1 MSFRCRHKLCRS
13 PLLCFWLVLAFV
25 VVMVLFVDP
34 LFTDLSRKTASS
46 HHRQRHLGSPDLEV
60 IVDPRDQGRGALS
73 DLGFLK
79 DDQLIIASSGL
90 RRNPPGQKMS
100 YKAVQSYAKRDTAV
114 LPPAH
119 GDPGRAERLKLD
131 ELEKDAEDLE
141 IKEQGFNEAVSER
154 ISLRR
159 RLPEVRH
166 PACLSWQHSASLPS
180 ATVIICFHNEAWST
194 LLRTVHSVLDTA
206 PRQHLREIIL
216 VDDLSQ
222 LGHLKS
228 ALGEYVSKLEG
239 VRLIRSSRRLG
250 VVGCRM
256 LGAARALGEVL
267 MFLDSHCEC
276 QRGWLEPLLERIAGD
291 RSRIVSPLM
300 DHIDWNTFQYNATAG
315 PMRGV
320 FDWNLDFHW
329 ETLPGQEEQDHSIQP
344 IRSPAVAGVFAIDKN
359 FFQRIGAYDPGMVL
373 WGVENIELSIRVWL
387 CGGSIEVA
395 PCSRVGHL
403 HHTHLP
409 YTFPDDDIVERNK
422 IRVAETWLDEYRKIF
437 YERNMMA
444 YFIWRSES
452 LNCTERVKLRDTLGC
467 KNFQWYLS
475 NVHPERYVPQDRT
488 GLSGELYNVGT
499 GYCADYKKGW
509 SSWVRAV
516 NVSPCS
522 GNGNQH
528 CELNSLREIRWGT
541 TGQLCFDVLGE
552 QVVLS
557 RCPPGGD
564 TDARL
569 QWSFTKAD
577 GPLADGEVH
586 GGRKGGRKPHVE
598 AGRTS
603 PSGRDLGGA
612 APPALSPP
620 PQAAVA
626 LRAAG

>member
-1 MSFRCRHKLCRS
+1 EEIVSGAAPRNRRGSQLAGRS
-13 PLLCFWLVLAFV
+13 SLHVHP
-25 VVMVLFVDP
+25 P
-34 LFTDLSRKTASS
+34 
-46 HHRQRHLGSPDLEV
+46 
-60 IVDPRDQGRGALS
+60 
-73 DLGFLK
+73 
-79 DDQLIIASSGL
+79 L
-90 RRNPPGQKMS
+90 RRESMLG
-100 YKAVQSYAKRDTAV
+100 
-114 LPPAH
+114 H
-119 GDPGRAERLKLD
+119 GVHNLTER
-131 ELEKDAEDLE
+131 
-141 IKEQGFNEAVSER
+141 SER
-154 ISLRR
+154 IGKSTLEF
-159 RLPEVRH
+159 LSPLGQLLSVLV
-166 PACLSWQHSASLPS
+166 PARCLSWQHSASLPS

-444 YFIWRSES
+444 YFIWRV

-522 GNGNQH
+522 GNGNQ
-528 CELNSLREIRWGT
+528 LNSLREIRWGT

-569 QWSFTKAD
+569 HRQMVHLLTEKCMEAVKA
-577 GPLADGEVH
+577 GENPTWKLAEQAQVWHFEQLAD
-586 GGRKGGRKPHVE
+586 
-598 AGRTS
+598 
-603 PSGRDLGGA
+603 
-612 APPALSPP
+612 
-620 PQAAVA
+620 
-626 LRAAG
+626 LRGS